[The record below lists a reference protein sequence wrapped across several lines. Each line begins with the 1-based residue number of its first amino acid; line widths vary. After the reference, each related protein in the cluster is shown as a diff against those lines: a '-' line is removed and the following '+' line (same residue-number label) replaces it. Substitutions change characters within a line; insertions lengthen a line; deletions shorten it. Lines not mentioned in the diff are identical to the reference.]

1 MNRIRIKDV
10 DIELSLHPDMGR
22 LIEESNSTEVKA
34 SLLQRLSKTNFYK
47 NISIK
52 EIQSLNTKRVVYQI
66 PVPSKSFPVTPKT
79 ETEFIGFLNR
89 SIVLTKAILE
99 VHEANHCFGVLQS
112 KRFMVDAD
120 GRLIITG
127 LGLFQ
132 KEYAKSDLAH
142 YQDNDFYFIAPE
154 FSKRSNQKP
163 DQRADIYGLGA
174 LLHYWLYGEHFI
186 KATDKQEVLHKHL
199 TEPYNEDTINSLWKH
214 TGIHQI
220 INALLEKKPE
230 NRYQSIHGVL
240 KDLKDLKSQFS
251 HGNFNGFSLK
261 SVDYTP
267 GVINIPDALL
277 EREEALKKLMDI
289 YHDIRE
295 GAFVVAFVEGTG
307 GIGKTSLGKTFES
320 GISEPDVLFSTGA
333 FEKSQPTPYRAF
345 QKAFKNIAQR
355 ILLKSG
361 KSHAE
366 IRNIFESGLGADFSA
381 LFKVVPDL
389 KELTGNLPEPET
401 LDPLETGDRFV
412 NLFARYCRTLDSI
425 GLKRVLFIDDVQWCD
440 ISSLKVIEH
449 LVHAPISRVMFVLS
463 YNPDGMSEEHPLRQ
477 FQRSLRKA
485 KKNAPIIR
493 LQPLS
498 EGATEQMV
506 SDALSEERNKIRDL
520 AGLVHKKTNGNP
532 YYIGHFLHAM
542 QEDKV
547 LTYDS
552 SAHKW
557 QFSLERVKRQEVAE
571 NVLAIYERKLLLQS
585 YQAQVLLKVAAYDN
599 GNFNIPL
606 LASVCGFPEKIVVL
620 LLELLSEA
628 GQISKLDS
636 TLASYV
642 FNHNQIKQAALKL
655 NIPGFEVSPEML
667 HYKIAQFHLK
677 SGKIHSSIELNQFVA
692 HLISSYELID
702 GKTVA
707 KALVHVLQAGQL
719 ANNSN
724 SPSTAHQYLS
734 FAMKLQERF
743 NLKTF
748 KYEVLFDLAKAAY
761 LLRNIDEGKSFAEK
775 ALKNAS
781 NLKERCEVY
790 LLNLKFFEAYSL
802 YEENTNEGMRALTE
816 LGVPL
821 EFSSTTEKID
831 RKYEKFCKSLPA
843 NLEKVTTKKTAPSE
857 TNEYTMDV
865 MVNMCTSAHRTNQN
879 LYTYILLRLGRLMFQ
894 SGFTESSPFVLVH
907 LGSVLCNRFNAFGT
921 GIELAS
927 LGLELLESNESD
939 KYYSKTLSVYHISM
953 GPFKETYE
961 TLENQLEQGIEYCI
975 DRGDALGTSNLLYA
989 KIRNQLLSGEELL
1002 GLLRFCNETLE
1013 SGNIHNN
1020 SVFEAQLNLMRSI
1033 ARRLSGDNAEEINQ
1047 NDQLAL
1053 QLLEENNCKA
1063 SKASY
1068 HIFSGWVYCI
1078 QGNYAKALKY
1088 FKQHQSDLKYSNSE
1102 PQYFRYQ
1109 IIQSVCDLMV
1119 QENPQNEVFERVIA
1133 RQEYLKDWA
1142 ETAPQNFR
1150 AEYEMV
1156 ELLLACK
1163 SQNFENVADKV
1174 EKILGWTE
1182 KGKLVAVRAMVAD
1195 VLQKTLPQES
1205 FGFLKQALKH
1215 EANKTYATWGVNSD
1229 GKVSNVKFEDAS
1241 GSYANKFKGFDFQ
1254 SLIKATQTI
1263 SAEVNR
1269 DRLVENLLQIVMENA
1284 GADKGALILLN
1295 DSELNVTA
1303 LIDLTNPSKE
1313 QFTECKLDECSTL
1326 PINLIEHV
1334 AVSKKELC
1342 IDNLT
1347 EYFANVEDS
1356 LSDTSGSLLLLPLI
1370 KQRDLVGVLYVANSQ
1385 MTGMFTE
1392 GGLEVF
1398 RIIASQAAISIA
1410 NSTLYEQAITLN
1422 NELAT
1427 SQKELA
1433 KLNQALE
1440 EKIKNRTQHLRHEI
1454 EMRKEAERDLIFAKN
1469 DADNANKAKSQFL
1482 ANMSHEIRTPLNAIV
1497 GFSQI
1502 LTNQSKA
1509 LNLTNS
1515 FRRYLNNIYQSAES
1529 LSEIIRDILDLSKI
1543 EAGKTALVVE
1553 DMDLRQLFFSVYRIQ
1568 NSLAKSKEVKVIYG
1582 LSQGTPRYVRSDRG
1596 KIKQI
1601 LMNIVGNAVKF
1612 TPASHNVLLDLSAK
1626 DGFLIFKVTDEGIG
1640 IPTADLER
1648 IFEPFTQSDAGMDRK
1663 YGGTGLGLAITKSL
1677 VDILKGKLTVE
1688 SKEGKGTCF
1697 TIQIPYESA
1706 APLQS
1711 DNPEAL
1717 LANYRIPK
1725 NSKIL
1730 VVEDHPMN
1738 QEMIRALFSELGAEI
1753 LLASNGREGVSLAKR
1768 YNPDI
1773 IFMDI
1778 HMPEIDGF
1786 ETLKLIQKFN
1796 LEVPVIGL
1804 SADAFKEHQEAAI
1817 KAGFSAYL
1825 TKPVHV
1831 PRLVGLL
1838 KQFLPDASV
1847 QMIKTGNTLDDQQL
1861 HQRARALEAIQKL
1874 PIFETE
1880 KLAEVAATLS
1890 EILPSAALNKL
1901 EDAIY
1906 TGDEVALQEFLT
1918 DTLNV

>member
-1 MNRIRIKDV
+1 MDRIRIKDV
-10 DIELSLHPDMGR
+10 DFRLNLQPNMC
-22 LIEESNSTEVKA
+22 LIEESISTEVQTA
-34 SLLQRLSKTNFYK
+34 LLRRLSKTTFLK
-47 NISIK
+47 NASIK
-52 EIQSLNTKRVVYQI
+52 EIQSLNNKEVVYRI
-66 PVPSKSFPVTPKT
+66 PIPSKSFPVTPKT
-79 ETEFIGFLNR
+79 DTEFVDFLNR
-89 SIVLTKAILE
+89 AIVLTKAILG
-99 VHEANHCFGVLQS
+99 VHEAGHCFGVLQS
-112 KRFMVDAD
+112 DRFMVDD
-120 GRLIITG
+120 QGGLIIMG

-132 KEYAKSDLAH
+132 KEYAKRDLAH
-142 YQDNDFYFIAPE
+142 YQDGDFYFVAPE

-174 LLHYWLYGEHFI
+174 LLHYWLTGEHFI

-199 TEPYNEDTINSLWKH
+199 TEPYNEVSMNTQWKH
-214 TGIHQI
+214 TGIYQI
-220 INALLEKKPE
+220 INGLLEKKPE
-230 NRYQSIHGVL
+230 KRYQSIHGIL
-240 KDLKDLKSQFS
+240 KDLLELKSQSHMGEFS
-251 HGNFNGFSLK
+251 GFPVK
-261 SVDYTP
+261 SIDYTP
-267 GVINIPDALL
+267 GVINMSDTLL
-277 EREEALKKLMDI
+277 EREEALQKLMDI
-289 YHDIRE
+289 YHGVRKGDFIVS
-295 GAFVVAFVEGTG
+295 FLEGTG
-307 GIGKTSLGKTFES
+307 GIGKTSLGKAFES
-320 GISEPDVLFSTGA
+320 AISEPDVLFSMGA
-333 FEKSQPTPYRAF
+333 FDKSQPTPYRAF
-345 QKAFKNIAQR
+345 QEGFKNIAQR

-366 IRNIFESGLGADFSA
+366 IRDIFVSGLGADFSA

-389 KELTGNLPEPET
+389 KDITGNLPEPET

-425 GLKRVLFIDDVQWCD
+425 GLKRVLFIDDAQWCD

-449 LVHAPISRVMFVLS
+449 LVHSSISRVMFVLS

-477 FQRSLRKA
+477 FQRSLSKG
-485 KKNAPIIR
+485 KKYAPVIH
-493 LQPLS
+493 LKPLS
-498 EGATEQMV
+498 EGATVQMV
-506 SDALSEERNKIRDL
+506 SDALSEEKNKVCNL
-520 AGLVHKKTNGNP
+520 ASLVHKKTNGNP
-532 YYIGHFLHAM
+532 YYIKHFLHAM
-542 QEDKV
+542 HEDKV
-547 LTYDS
+547 LSYDS
-552 SAHKW
+552 HAHKW
-557 QFSLERVKRQEVAE
+557 QFSLEQVKRQEVAD
-571 NVLAIYERKLLLQS
+571 NVLAIYEKKLLLQS

-606 LASVCGFPEKIVVL
+606 LAFVCDYPDKIVTL

-636 TLASYV
+636 TDASYV

-655 NIPGFEVSPEML
+655 NIPGFEVSPEAIR
-667 HYKIAQFHLK
+667 YKIAQFRLK
-677 SGKIHSSIELNQFVA
+677 SGNMHGSIEFNQLVE
-692 HLISSYELID
+692 HLIDSRELID
-702 GKTVA
+702 EEMVDQ
-707 KALVHVLQAGQL
+707 ALFHTLQAGRL

-724 SPSTAHQYLS
+724 SPSIALQYLT
-734 FAMKLQERF
+734 FALELQDKF
-743 NLKTF
+743 KTEAY
-748 KYEVLFDLAKAAY
+748 KYEVLFDLAKASY
-761 LLRNIDEGKSFAEK
+761 LLRNVNEGKSFAKK
-775 ALKNAS
+775 ALTYTTNI
-781 NLKERCEVY
+781 KERCEVY
-790 LLNLKFFEAYSL
+790 LLNMKFFEAYSL
-802 YEENTNEGMRALTE
+802 FEENTDEGKVALE
-816 LGVPL
+816 NLGVPL
-821 EFSSTTEKID
+821 KFSGKVEQIQQ
-831 RKYEKFCKSLPA
+831 KYEKFCSSLPN
-843 NLEKVTTKKTAPSE
+843 NLKKVNRKKSTLSE
-857 TNEYTMDV
+857 LDRYTVDI
-865 MVNMCTSAHRTNQN
+865 MVNMCTSAHRTDEN
-879 LYTYILLRLGRLMFQ
+879 LHAHILLKLGRLMFQ
-894 SGFTESSPFVLVH
+894 NGFTDSSPFVLVH
-907 LGSVLCNRFNAFGT
+907 LASLLCNKFNAFKT
-921 GIELAS
+921 GGELAS
-927 LGLELLESNESD
+927 LGLELLDSSESD

-953 GPFKETYE
+953 GPLKDSYKA
-961 TLENQLEQGIEYCI
+961 LESQLDQGIAYCI
-975 DRGDALGTSNLLYA
+975 ERGDAMGAGNLLYA
-989 KIRNQLLSGEELL
+989 KIRNQLISGKELS
-1002 GLLRFCNETLE
+1002 GLLRFCIQTLE
-1013 SGNIHNN
+1013 PGQVHNN
-1020 SVFEAQLNLMRSI
+1020 SVLEAQVNLLKSI
-1033 ARRLSGDNAEEINQ
+1033 VHRLAGENTVEIDLI
-1047 NDQLAL
+1047 DQEAL
-1053 QLLEENNCKA
+1053 HLLEESNCKA

-1068 HIFSGWVYCI
+1068 HILIGWVYCI
-1078 QGNYAKALKY
+1078 QGKYAKVLKY
-1088 FKQHQSDLKYSNSE
+1088 FGQHQHDLQYSNSE
-1102 PQYFRYQ
+1102 PQYFRFQ
-1109 IIQSVCDLMV
+1109 IIKSVCDLMV
-1119 QENPQNEVFERVIA
+1119 QEGPQDEVFERVMA
-1133 RQEYLKDWA
+1133 RQEQIKDWT
-1142 ETAPQNFR
+1142 EIAPQNFK

-1163 SQNFENVADKV
+1163 AQNFENVADKV
-1174 EKILGWTE
+1174 EKVLGWTE
-1182 KGKLVAVRAMVAD
+1182 KGKPVAVRAMVAD
-1195 VLQKTLPQES
+1195 VIQKTLPKES
-1205 FGFLKQALKH
+1205 FGFLKQALEH
-1215 EANKTYATWGVNSD
+1215 EASKTYASWGVNSN

-1241 GSYANKFKGFDFQ
+1241 ASYTNKVKGFDFQ

-1313 QFTECKLDECSTL
+1313 QFTERKLNECSIL
-1326 PINLIEHV
+1326 PVSLIEHV
-1334 AVSKKELC
+1334 AASKKELC

-1347 EYFANVEDS
+1347 EYCANLENS
-1356 LSDTSGSLLLLPLI
+1356 PSETSGSLLLMPLV
-1370 KQRDLVGVLYVANSQ
+1370 KQGGLVGVLYVANSQ

-1398 RIIASQAAISIA
+1398 RIIASQAAISIT

-1440 EKIKNRTQHLRHEI
+1440 EKIKDRTQHLRHEI

-1568 NSLAKSKEVKVIYG
+1568 NSLAKAKEVKLIYG
-1582 LSQGTPRYVRSDRG
+1582 LSPGTPRYVRSDRG

-1612 TPASHNVLLDLSAK
+1612 TPESHSVHLDLCENE
-1626 DGFLIFKVTDEGIG
+1626 GYLVFKISDEGIG
-1640 IPTADLER
+1640 IPSADLER

-1677 VDILKGKLTVE
+1677 VDILKGKLTIE
-1688 SKEGKGTCF
+1688 SEEGKGTRF

-1711 DNPEAL
+1711 DNPEAM

-1725 NSKIL
+1725 HSKIL

-1753 LLASNGREGVSLAKR
+1753 LLAGNGREGVSLAKR

-1786 ETLKLIQKFN
+1786 ETLKLIRKFN

-1825 TKPVHV
+1825 TKPVQV
-1831 PRLVGLL
+1831 PKLVGLL
-1838 KQFLPDASV
+1838 KQFLPDTSV
-1847 QMIKTGNTLDDQQL
+1847 QMVKTENTLNDQQL
-1861 HQRARALEAIQKL
+1861 NQRARALETIQKL